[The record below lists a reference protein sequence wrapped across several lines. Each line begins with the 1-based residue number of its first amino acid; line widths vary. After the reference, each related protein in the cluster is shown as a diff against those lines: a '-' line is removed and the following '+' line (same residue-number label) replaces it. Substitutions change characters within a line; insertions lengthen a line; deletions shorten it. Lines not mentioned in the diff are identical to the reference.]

1 MSDLTKCNQ
10 KPACANP
17 PAYRF
22 TWAGRDEVAICEE
35 HAKRLHQ
42 IAEAMGY
49 YCQLIPL
56 PLREDE
62 RVEVC
67 DECGAVGP
75 VYLCGASVRCH
86 RCAGLYEETNHE
98 AR

>member
-22 TWAGRDEVAICEE
+22 TWAGQDEAAICEE
-35 HAKRLHQ
+35 HAAKLRN
-42 IAEAMGY
+42 ISAAMGY

-56 PLREDE
+56 AAP
-62 RVEVC
+62 EVHVPPA
-67 DECGAVGP
+67 EGAP
-75 VYLCGASVRCH
+75 
-86 RCAGLYEETNHE
+86 
-98 AR
+98 